1 MPKHLF
7 VYLFVAAFFNG
18 ALTMVVHLLLISGW
32 MYVSGLYLWG
42 YIVDN
47 YLALLPLL
55 LFPEALLNGMA
66 MTLLVVYKPE
76 WVRTFADRD
85 YIFK

>member
-1 MPKHLF
+1 
-7 VYLFVAAFFNG
+7 
-18 ALTMVVHLLLISGW
+18 MVVHLLLISGW